1 MIKEIKGRVCKRMRI
16 NQDIMNKEQANLE
29 KNQIKYI
36 EMKNIHNKSLEKY
49 RQCP

>member
-1 MIKEIKGRVCKRMRI
+1 
-16 NQDIMNKEQANLE
+16 MNKEQANLE